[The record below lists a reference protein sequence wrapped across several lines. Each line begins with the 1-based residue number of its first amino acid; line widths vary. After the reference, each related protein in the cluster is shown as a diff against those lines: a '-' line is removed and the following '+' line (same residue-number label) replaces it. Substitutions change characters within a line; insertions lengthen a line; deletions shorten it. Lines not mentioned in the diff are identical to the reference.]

1 MECLFIQNNLHLWVN
16 IIFFITA
23 VGAFCPY
30 LKWRKLYTPAVKHK
44 HLTLMLCGVI
54 PFLVTAWAGVSNVGY
69 TKEFLSAS
77 LYFSGFSSI
86 LLRQYALTFLQDLP
100 NMPKYPYSEYQ
111 IQCLKTIKK
120 RRLSFVIIALYL
132 FFTGTLILLYVKD
145 IEYTIQEVISQ
156 NRDMLSNI
164 SSLSKKRI
172 EGVIDG
178 VTYVVGFTRGR
189 IGQFYIKE

>member
-1 MECLFIQNNLHLWVN
+1 MSLEVNEMECLFIQNNLHLWVN

-54 PFLVTAWAGVSNVGY
+54 PFLITAWAGVSNVGY

-86 LLRQYALTFLQDLP
+86 LLRQYALTFLQDLS

-132 FFTGTLILLYVKD
+132 FFTGTLILLY
-145 IEYTIQEVISQ
+145 
-156 NRDMLSNI
+156 LP
-164 SSLSKKRI
+164 
-172 EGVIDG
+172 
-178 VTYVVGFTRGR
+178 
-189 IGQFYIKE
+189 

>member
-1 MECLFIQNNLHLWVN
+1 
-16 IIFFITA
+16 
-23 VGAFCPY
+23 
-30 LKWRKLYTPAVKHK
+30 
-44 HLTLMLCGVI
+44 MLCGVI

-120 RRLSFVIIALYL
+120 RRIFWLLSLVLC
-132 FFTGTLILLYVKD
+132 LILQILFLVK
-145 IEYTIQEVISQ
+145 
-156 NRDMLSNI
+156 N
-164 SSLSKKRI
+164 KK
-172 EGVIDG
+172 EMVHND
-178 VTYVVGFTRGR
+178 
-189 IGQFYIKE
+189 